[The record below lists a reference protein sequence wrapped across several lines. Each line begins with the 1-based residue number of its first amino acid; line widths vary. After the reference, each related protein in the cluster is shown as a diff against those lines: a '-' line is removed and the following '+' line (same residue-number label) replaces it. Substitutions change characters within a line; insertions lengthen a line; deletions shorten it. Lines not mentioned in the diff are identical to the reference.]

1 MDTKDKVLEQ
11 INSENLKP
19 RSSLYFALTKFL
31 NYGILSLGV
40 VLVISV
46 LSLVIL
52 NILEAGSLAWLILIP
67 ITIFVL
73 TALLVF
79 AFVLLRATKSD
90 DFYMYSRYK
99 FAGFLCGLIVAGAL
113 VWNVTGTAKSYD
125 IALQNNKEYCQTM
138 KKATYIKWSSPKDGY
153 LAGEVQ
159 EKPVSPRTFMLKDLR
174 RNIWEIHPVESLD
187 ITFVDEG
194 ELVKMRGEI
203 IDPTIFRANEIHLW
217 EGKMWFDIL
226 D

>member
-1 MDTKDKVLEQ
+1 MDTKDKVLKQ
-11 INSENLKP
+11 INSEHLKP
-19 RSSLYFALTKFL
+19 RSSIYFALTKFL
-31 NYGILSLGV
+31 NYSVLSIGV

-46 LSLVIL
+46 LSLIIL

-67 ITIFVL
+67 ITIFIL
-73 TALLVF
+73 MALVVF
-79 AFVLLRATKSD
+79 VFVLRKATRSD
-90 DFYMYSRYK
+90 DFYMYSRFK
-99 FAGFLCGLIVAGAL
+99 FAGFLFGLIVAGAL
-113 VWNVTGTAKSYD
+113 IWNISGTAQSYD
-125 IALQNNKEYCQTM
+125 IALQNSKEYCQTM
-138 KKATYIKWSSPKDGY
+138 KKATYVRWSSPNEGY

-174 RNIWEIHPVESLD
+174 RQIWEIHPVESLD